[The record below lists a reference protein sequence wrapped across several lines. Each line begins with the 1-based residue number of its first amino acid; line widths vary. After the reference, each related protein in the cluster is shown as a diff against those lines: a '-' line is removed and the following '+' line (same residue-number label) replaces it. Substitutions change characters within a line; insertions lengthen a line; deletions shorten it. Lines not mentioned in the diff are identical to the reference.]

1 MEERMNKSVIEIL
14 ASRLTK
20 KHRLTQD
27 AAEKFVRQMFETAN
41 EGLAEE
47 KLVKIKGLGT
57 FKVTSVK
64 DRESINV
71 NTGER
76 ILIEGRDKI
85 NFTPDNILKEIVNK
99 PFAQFE
105 TVVINEGVDFQ
116 QIDDKYKDG
125 LAPEI
130 SIDEPVAEVASE
142 PKRHAEGAKES
153 IEKPVEESIEE
164 SNKPIEESVEKP
176 ISEPMVDRNV
186 DTPSEEVVAKIESKP
201 IENSVVE
208 SIAEPANEVV
218 AEKME
223 VPSNEP
229 IIESTNEPEAVTS
242 SEEKVEKVGFK
253 VESEPQTSNVSE
265 VSRIPHQVYWMCGVA
280 LLLIVGCFGWLLY
293 NYNAQSQRLAELEI
307 QLAKNNQS
315 VAQKADAKAKT
326 SNLSLKTS
334 AIDSKVLE
342 KAKADSIR
350 LLREHEALVAA
361 TQKAN
366 DAKEQAVDGKQKAAE
381 SATKELAANAKT
393 KKAQEVATNKYD
405 EDPRVRTGAYS
416 IVGVEQTIKAKRGQ
430 TLASISRTYLGSG
443 MECYLEALNGNGPIK
458 EGQSIKIPKLKL
470 KKKK

>member
-14 ASRLTK
+14 ASRLIK

-142 PKRHAEGAKES
+142 PKRHAEVAKES

-164 SNKPIEESVEKP
+164 SDKPIEESVEKP

-186 DTPSEEVVAKIESKP
+186 DISSEEMVAKVEPKP
-201 IENSVVE
+201 IENSAVKP
-208 SIAEPANEVV
+208 IAEPANEVV

-223 VPSNEP
+223 VPTNEP
-229 IIESTNEPEAVTS
+229 IIESTNEPEVVTS

-253 VESEPQTSNVSE
+253 VESEPLTSNVSE

-326 SNLSLKTS
+326 SNLSVKTS
-334 AIDSKVLE
+334 AIDPKVLE

-381 SATKELAANAKT
+381 SATKELATNVKA

-458 EGQSIKIPKLKL
+458 EGQSVKIPKLKL

>member
-14 ASRLTK
+14 ASRLIK

-443 MECYLEALNGNGPIK
+443 MECYLEALNGNGPVK
-458 EGQSIKIPKLKL
+458 EGQSVKIPKLKL

>member
-1 MEERMNKSVIEIL
+1 MNKSVIEIL
-14 ASRLTK
+14 ASRLIK

-116 QIDDKYKDG
+116 QIDDKYKEG

-130 SIDEPVAEVASE
+130 SIDEPVAKVASE

-186 DTPSEEVVAKIESKP
+186 DISSEEMVAKVEPKP
-201 IENSVVE
+201 IENSIVE
-208 SIAEPANEVV
+208 SIAEPANEPVV
-218 AEKME
+218 EKRE

-381 SATKELAANAKT
+381 SATKELATNVKA

-416 IVGVEQTIKAKRGQ
+416 IVGVEQTIKAKKGQ
-430 TLASISRTYLGSG
+430 TLSSISRTYLGSG

>member
-1 MEERMNKSVIEIL
+1 MEVRMNKSVIEIL
-14 ASRLTK
+14 ASRLVE

-41 EGLAEE
+41 VGLAEE

-105 TVVINEGVDFQ
+105 TVVINDGVDFQ
-116 QIDDKYKDG
+116 PIDDKYKGG

-130 SIDEPVAEVASE
+130 PIEPKPVAE
-142 PKRHAEGAKES
+142 P
-153 IEKPVEESIEE
+153 IERPVEEQTEE
-164 SNKPIEESVEKP
+164 PAKPIEESVEQP
-176 ISEPMVDRNV
+176 IVKSTEDKDVVIPC
-186 DTPSEEVVAKIESKP
+186 EEVTAKIEPEVEAKPITEISKP
-201 IENSVVE
+201 ANESIVEIAEPVNEPIDETIAGPTSE
-208 SIAEPANEVV
+208 SIAKPTSEPKNVI
-218 AEKME
+218 
-223 VPSNEP
+223 PSNKKVEDTEHD
-229 IIESTNEPEAVTS
+229 IESISV
-242 SEEKVEKVGFK
+242 
-253 VESEPQTSNVSE
+253 TSNVSAT
-265 VSRIPHQVYWMCGVA
+265 SGIPRQIYWMCGIA
-280 LLLIVGCFGWLLY
+280 LLLIVGSFGFLLY

-307 QLAKNNQS
+307 QLAKNNHS
-315 VAQKADAKAKT
+315 VAQKAATKAKT
-326 SNLSLKTS
+326 NAQSVATS
-334 AIDSKVLE
+334 AIDPKVLE
-342 KAKADSIR
+342 KAKVDSIR

-366 DAKEQAVDGKQKAAE
+366 EAKVPTGEAKQKTTE
-381 SATKELAANAKT
+381 SVTKGVAANAKAT
-393 KKAQEVATNKYD
+393 MAQEVATSKYD
-405 EDPRVRTGAYS
+405 ADPRVRTGAYS
-416 IVGVEQTIKAKRGQ
+416 IIGVEQTIKAKKGQ

-458 EGQSIKIPKLKL
+458 EGQSVKIPKLKL

>member
-14 ASRLTK
+14 ASRLIK

-27 AAEKFVRQMFETAN
+27 AAEKFVRQMFETVN

-116 QIDDKYKDG
+116 QIDDKYKEG

-130 SIDEPVAEVASE
+130 LIDEPVAEVASE

-186 DTPSEEVVAKIESKP
+186 DISSEEIVAKVEPKP
-201 IENSVVE
+201 IENSAVKP
-208 SIAEPANEVV
+208 IAEPANEAI

-253 VESEPQTSNVSE
+253 VESEPQISNVSE

-381 SATKELAANAKT
+381 SATKELAANAKM
-393 KKAQEVATNKYD
+393 KRAQEVATNKYD

>member
-1 MEERMNKSVIEIL
+1 MNKSVIEIL
-14 ASRLTK
+14 ASRLIK

-57 FKVTSVK
+57 FKDTSVK

-116 QIDDKYKDG
+116 QIDDKYKEG

-130 SIDEPVAEVASE
+130 SIDEPVAKVASE

-186 DTPSEEVVAKIESKP
+186 DISSEEMVAKVEPKP
-201 IENSVVE
+201 IENSAVKP
-208 SIAEPANEVV
+208 IAEPANEAV

-253 VESEPQTSNVSE
+253 VESEPQTSN

-416 IVGVEQTIKAKRGQ
+416 IVGVEQTIKAKKGQ